1 MGNKRETAVIIG
13 NRTILCLAV
22 ILCVLLASTILL
34 SLGTTSQVAYAE
46 SASQG
51 DDIRGYI
58 DNEYN
63 IASELVYTGNPIPYE
78 VDIFGDDPIVK
89 YIPRELFMTENTTLK
104 IHKDY
109 GYFIHTF
116 RDWSYINEEALDN
129 MHSFV
134 LAFAIDF
141 ITGKDGFETKDR
153 FSYTITPLFQREYFA
168 VMPNGTVDYITL
180 GFFSN
185 ADIIMN
191 ASTWEGFLYAA
202 YASDYVLHYNVSST
216 IDISQGVIVPAP
228 QRNDNAS
235 YQCDL
240 FYGEINLFNLADITI
255 AANIFNGQD
264 LNEGDSGYDV
274 LNDDG
279 NFIIRT
285 GIDIKATEFT
295 GEYDFDAVAKD
306 AGYFALKK
314 IVSMVIGWIP
324 GVGSYINNALDVAE
338 FIRETENHYY
348 GDRFESVDYSSYYA
362 STVYANSK
370 HSQMELT
377 GGKLCRSSAIT
388 TSAMDGVEAW
398 LRVGDYFTG
407 TFEVSGSTGNE
418 PGWYTIAK
426 HSIALSV
433 KCLISDFPTVS
444 GTSDFFANDFN
455 ELRGKPISENVASE
469 AYIMAMDGDIE
480 GKDSFAFTAP
490 RNGLYEVS
498 LTNGTGVNYQ
508 VKNDVDKTVREPIS
522 GGMYYFEEGQEYIIE
537 LTNTTSS
544 LKRPTVKV
552 GMATLEA
559 DFGDNY
565 TFTLPAGE
573 EMYVKLNLVNPF
585 TRLSVQGTGMKLTG
599 TSDRLDFMLDE
610 MSETAYDISAAKVT
624 FIRIENTSTAAQEGS
639 ITFSDIAQITPGGE
653 NAVTIDGNSKYFK
666 FVPEAASY
674 IFRYENAT
682 GAAVNF
688 TVYSPGTAA
697 AISDIQGDYVLVT
710 GLTAGSVY
718 WIGLYN
724 AYGSDADITLIN
736 EAQNG
741 SIQWAINDEV
751 VTGSSYNMYNGQT
764 YDVALMINGEKYY
777 AHIEVGTIAGG
788 EYLTYQNE
796 VLMVA
801 NYSSAEVLPTSIR
814 FEVENFIFAGVG
826 SEIIDGLLDVYLKN
840 PVNYI
845 KANGALKIQDTL
857 SHETE
862 VDVTMYVGD
871 PLIEGVDY
879 KVTYTNGL
887 LQECEIVGS
896 AQVVE
901 LTDDSLSTFSF
912 DCNALLTYDP
922 LIRITGIVYD
932 GYEYSYSSSDTESS
946 FNILYGKGS
955 GTSSDPYIINCN
967 QHYATFMLGATSDAS
982 NQTVT
987 YWKLTE
993 DLDISSFSGGIPSE
1007 FYGVFDG
1014 GGHTLSGLTIE
1025 IPAESFT
1032 SDKSY
1037 GWFEENYG
1045 TIKNVT
1051 FSDVTISAPV
1061 WHQGAWVF
1069 VGTVVGINRPGG
1081 VIDNVD
1087 LVGADIN
1094 INRNMA
1100 RIGGIAGVNFSVIKN
1115 CTVGD
1120 FDSAVNMFGNGDMGA
1135 ICGESSGTIENC
1147 VSVAQM
1153 DHYPSVANRSV
1164 GGIVGYAPSG
1174 SIIDCSMLLAQI
1186 KVTGSDANICPNIG
1200 AVAGHITSST
1210 VISGGV
1216 PLILITLDALS
1227 EAQKVNCCTDGSRLY
1242 GYMG

>member
-1 MGNKRETAVIIG
+1 MRNIRKNGLNKSLLVCTVLVFAVITLFVVMSVGQQSAIAEAAEHQTNNMTDFFVGPYGKNSFFRADEGLLIRNDDAIVNYIDKTYFTAPCQKLFIG
-13 NRTILCLAV
+13 NR
-22 ILCVLLASTILL
+22 
-34 SLGTTSQVAYAE
+34 
-46 SASQG
+46 
-51 DDIRGYI
+51 
-58 DNEYN
+58 
-63 IASELVYTGNPIPYE
+63 
-78 VDIFGDDPIVK
+78 
-89 YIPRELFMTENTTLK
+89 
-104 IHKDY
+104 Y
-109 GYFIHTF
+109 GYFIYTF
-116 RDWSYINEEALDN
+116 DDGYVDDGDWVQTGN
-129 MHSFV
+129 MRSIV
-134 LAFAIDF
+134 LGFDIDF
-141 ITGKDGFETKDR
+141 SPKGQASTKDA
-153 FSYTITPLFQREYFA
+153 FGYKIEIIFQREF
-168 VMPNGTVDYITL
+168 VTLMPNGLGTVGLGDFNNGGAETSKTINKFLESTYKYSIGCAIQGSISNTNGLVAPVPQKQGDDYAFEDVKVFYL
-180 GFFSN
+180 S
-185 ADIIMN
+185 DII
-191 ASTWEGFLYAA
+191 
-202 YASDYVLHYNVSST
+202 VS
-216 IDISQGVIVPAP
+216 
-228 QRNDNAS
+228 
-235 YQCDL
+235 
-240 FYGEINLFNLADITI
+240 
-255 AANIFNGQD
+255 ANIFNAQD
-264 LNEGDSGYDV
+264 LNVGDTGYNVEADNGCFFIGTGFDLIGVEHIVEEADV
-274 LNDDG
+274 AGFAIHSADV
-279 NFIIRT
+279 
-285 GIDIKATEFT
+285 
-295 GEYDFDAVAKD
+295 VAKKIITTVLGMSGPVGTLINSALEIWEYVTSAD
-306 AGYFALKK
+306 DYFGSEYFEPVTAG
-314 IVSMVIGWIP
+314 
-324 GVGSYINNALDVAE
+324 D
-338 FIRETENHYY
+338 YY
-348 GDRFESVDYSSYYA
+348 GTKDVP
-362 STVYANSK
+362 NSK
-370 HSQMELT
+370 AAQVEIAGGLYRSAAIQMKEAS
-377 GGKLCRSSAIT
+377 GSSVWLGQNNQYEAI
-388 TSAMDGVEAW
+388 
-398 LRVGDYFTG
+398 
-407 TFEVSGSTGNE
+407 FEVGTSTGNE
-418 PGWYTIAK
+418 PGWYTGVERI
-426 HSIALSV
+426 IDMSV
-433 KCLISDFPTVS
+433 VSLLTDFPTITAS
-444 GTSDFFANDFN
+444 SELYTNTFN
-455 ELRGKPISENVASE
+455 SLRGKPISEDAASE
-469 AYIMAMDGDIE
+469 AYVRGNDGDVE

-522 GGMYYFEEGQEYIIE
+522 GGMYYFEEGQKYIIE

-639 ITFSDIAQITPGGE
+639 ITFSDIAQITPDGE

-777 AHIEVGTIAGG
+777 AHIEAGTIAGG

-901 LTDDSLSTFSF
+901 LIDDSLSTFSF

-1186 KVTGSDANICPNIG
+1186 NVTGSDANICPNIG